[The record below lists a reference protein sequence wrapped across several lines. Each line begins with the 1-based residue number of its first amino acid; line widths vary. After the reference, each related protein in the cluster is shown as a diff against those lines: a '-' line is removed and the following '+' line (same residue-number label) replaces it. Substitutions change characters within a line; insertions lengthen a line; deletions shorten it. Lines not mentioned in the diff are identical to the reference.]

1 MLTELRYWLV
11 MVALVLVAPG
21 GAMAQSV
28 GDPDD
33 PGAVT
38 LKPWGTMHGS
48 IDRCPNANVTEDYA
62 ERIFPLGDL
71 NRDGL
76 ADFCLKRK
84 ACDRRY
90 DHFGNARYPRELL
103 IYYGVRGKVPDA
115 ASGVRISP
123 AEDGSAVEY
132 LTSGDWDGD
141 GQRDLAVSL
150 TLFGDTSASNSVDGR
165 DIHRLVIL
173 WGQPEGQ
180 FSFSDTTQLSCG
192 AEVWITLA
200 SAVNIDIDDD
210 GIQDLAVTTAFGFSS
225 GRIVAVPALC
235 VYRGH
240 HGKRWGREGIG
251 NSFAWSW
258 WMSGIDRFFQLRP
271 IDQDCDGNIDIV
283 GPYEVAG
290 GGATGTVSVLYGR
303 LGNFPDTLEAESVS
317 LARANGKYIQYCD
330 VTGDGVPELCMT
342 SGSEDKIKIYA
353 GKPGQR
359 LLEQYGTGIDPPD
372 PDNGRPYARPW
383 AEIWQP
389 HKIDDGWF
397 SGGFL
402 PLFAPGD
409 LNNDG
414 YCELCAMAPPLLVCY
429 STGKFVDSLFDAAML
444 APDYTNMVVLGD
456 IDGSGTSSIAVRG
469 VNEVVFLKGDVT
481 IPATGRD
488 IRELPHAEGFRCE
501 HATSVEEDHPVT
513 GDDAEI
519 HVEVFPNPTA
529 DEVDLHWTMDGSEG
543 TSLIVT
549 DNIGREVQRMML
561 PPGVSAHRW
570 STRGWSRGV
579 YWLRVQQGSR
589 IGARRIVIH

>member
-1 MLTELRYWLV
+1 MDLV
-11 MVALVLVAPG
+11 
-21 GAMAQSV
+21 
-28 GDPDD
+28 
-33 PGAVT
+33 
-38 LKPWGTMHGS
+38 
-48 IDRCPNANVTEDYA
+48 
-62 ERIFPLGDL
+62 
-71 NRDGL
+71 
-76 ADFCLKRK
+76 
-84 ACDRRY
+84 
-90 DHFGNARYPRELL
+90 
-103 IYYGVRGKVPDA
+103 GV
-115 ASGVRISP
+115 
-123 AEDGSAVEY
+123 
-132 LTSGDWDGD
+132 
-141 GQRDLAVSL
+141 
-150 TLFGDTSASNSVDGR
+150 F
-165 DIHRLVIL
+165 
-173 WGQPEGQ
+173 
-180 FSFSDTTQLSCG
+180 TT
-192 AEVWITLA
+192 
-200 SAVNIDIDDD
+200 D
-210 GIQDLAVTTAFGFSS
+210 
-225 GRIVAVPALC
+225 
-235 VYRGH
+235 
-240 HGKRWGREGIG
+240 
-251 NSFAWSW
+251 
-258 WMSGIDRFFQLRP
+258 M
-271 IDQDCDGNIDIV
+271 
-283 GPYEVAG
+283 
-290 GGATGTVSVLYGR
+290 GGATAVVGIIYGKQ
-303 LGNFPDTLEAESVS
+303 GNLPDTLEARSVS
-317 LARANGKYIQYCD
+317 LERANGKYVQYCD

-456 IDGSGTSSIAVRG
+456 IDGSGQSSIAVRG

-481 IPATGRD
+481 IPAIGRD
-488 IRELPHAEGFRCE
+488 VRQLPHVEGFHCE
-501 HATSVEEDHPVT
+501 HATSVEEHHPVT